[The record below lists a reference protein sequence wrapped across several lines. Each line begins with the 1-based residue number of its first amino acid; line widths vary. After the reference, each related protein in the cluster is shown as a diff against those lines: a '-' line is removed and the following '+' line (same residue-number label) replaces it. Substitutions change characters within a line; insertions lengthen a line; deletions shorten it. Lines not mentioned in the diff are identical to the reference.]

1 MKFFKKNILWIL
13 LIVGGIYARP
23 MLSQNFGE
31 TSEHKRVWRIFGRKK
46 HRDAY
51 NPYVKNGKS
60 THEVSKKQAT
70 EDKKL
75 LKKQKKEAK
84 KEWRKNRRK
93 LGMKETK
100 VKRS

>member
-1 MKFFKKNILWIL
+1 
-13 LIVGGIYARP
+13 

-31 TSEHKRVWRIFGRKK
+31 TSEHKKVWRIFGRKK

-60 THEVSKKQAT
+60 THEVSKKQAK

-75 LKKQKKEAK
+75 LKKQNKEIKKQKRRNKRQQK
-84 KEWRKNRRK
+84 KAASFK
-93 LGMKETK
+93 
-100 VKRS
+100 